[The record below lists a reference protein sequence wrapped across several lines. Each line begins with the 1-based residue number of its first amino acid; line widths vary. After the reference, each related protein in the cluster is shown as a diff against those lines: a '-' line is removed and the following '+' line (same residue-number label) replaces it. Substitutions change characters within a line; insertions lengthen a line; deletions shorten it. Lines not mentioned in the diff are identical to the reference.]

1 VAGSI
6 NRVILIG
13 NVGKDPEIRS
23 LNGGN
28 RVASFSLATSD
39 TWKDKQSGDRKE
51 KSEWH
56 NVVCF
61 NEHIVKVVENY
72 VRKGTKLYIE
82 GKIQTRKWTDK
93 DGKDRYTTEI
103 VLENFRGEL
112 QLLDSKRDSEDR
124 SERSG
129 SGSAPMA
136 GNPLAG
142 EDDPI
147 PFMCEWR

>member
-72 VRKGTKLYIE
+72 VRKGTKLYLE

-124 SERSG
+124 SDRSG
-129 SGSAPMA
+129 GSKEPS
-136 GNPLAG
+136 PVF
-142 EDDPI
+142 DPNEEAI
-147 PFMCEWR
+147 PF

>member
-72 VRKGTKLYIE
+72 VRKGTKLYLE

-129 SGSAPMA
+129 GGSAPMA

>member
-1 VAGSI
+1 VAGSV
-6 NRVILIG
+6 NRVTLIG

-72 VRKGTKLYIE
+72 VRKGTKLYLD

-93 DGKDRYTTEI
+93 DGKDRFTTEV

-124 SERSG
+124 SDRSG
-129 SGSAPMA
+129 GSKEPS
-136 GNPLAG
+136 PVF
-142 EDDPI
+142 DPNEEAI
-147 PFMCEWR
+147 PF